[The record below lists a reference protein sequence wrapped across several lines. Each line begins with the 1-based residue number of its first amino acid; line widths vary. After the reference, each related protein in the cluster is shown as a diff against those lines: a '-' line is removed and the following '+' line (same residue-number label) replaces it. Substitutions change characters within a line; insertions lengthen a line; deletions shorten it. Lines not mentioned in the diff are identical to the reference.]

1 MQIDNLFISYLRIN
15 QTETVK
21 NWEKKFLKLYLIF
34 FYTISIN
41 VIISFHEI
49 LIIFKKKY
57 AWLKINLYIF
67 DFYLIFLGLKLT
79 VHVQVRHASGLKVAP
94 FWRIFP
100 SNSQLSHNGQHAPW
114 VGYVQGVA
122 QGCLTHSTLSP
133 WRNYRGV
140 QKVRMTNTSK
150 DCVMYNFSI
159 KSRKIRK
166 DFFFI
171 TRILKFCTFHS

>member
-21 NWEKKFLKLYLIF
+21 NWEKKILKLYLIF
-34 FYTISIN
+34 FYKFIQSQSMWL
-41 VIISFHEI
+41 II
-49 LIIFKKKY
+49 IIFKKKY

-114 VGYVQGVA
+114 VGYVQGVT

-166 DFFFI
+166 VFFFI